1 MRHNDNELLIQA
13 QKCEL
18 SLESKTG
25 SLLISQFPAPDW
37 DDIYKLPYPYVGP
50 K

>member
-25 SLLISQFPAPDW
+25 NLLISQFPAPNW
-37 DDIYKLPYPYVGP
+37 DDIDRLSYPYVGS

>member
-18 SLESKTG
+18 SIESKTG
-25 SLLISQFPAPDW
+25 NLFISQFPAPDRY
-37 DDIYKLPYPYVGP
+37 DRDRPPYPYVGP